1 MIDDKTSGL
10 IPPSG
15 GTLADSLVP
24 AEARN
29 ALQELLGRL
38 RSLQLSKRWVCDLEL
53 LAMANSSQVK
63 TALHHPR
70 TSWE

>member
-1 MIDDKTSGL
+1 
-10 IPPSG
+10 
-15 GTLADSLVP
+15 LADSLVP